1 MRRAAALTG
10 GLLLFNL
17 PPSLWAADAPASKP
31 PPAKKAAPARP
42 AAKAKVPIY
51 TIAYGT
57 ENGYVDLDGKR
68 EKVPPDKALLQ
79 RIASMTNGQAYAA
92 ESAGDLDTVYKN
104 IRSEVGY
111 EEVRKE
117 ITATWAGYGL
127 AFAVVAAL
135 AAVSLGAR
143 WP

>member
-1 MRRAAALTG
+1 MPPGAIVMLSDGQNTAGRSPTQAASEAT
-10 GLLLFNL
+10 
-17 PPSLWAADAPASKP
+17 
-31 PPAKKAAPARP
+31 
-42 AAKAKVPIY
+42 KAKVPID
-51 TIAYGT
+51 TIADVY
-57 ENGYVDLDGKR
+57 ENGYVDLYGKR
-68 EKVPPDKALLQ
+68 EPVPPAKEWLQ
-79 RIASMTNGQAYAA
+79 RIASMTNGQAYTA
-92 ESAGDLDTVYKN
+92 ENVGQLDSVYKN

>member
-1 MRRAAALTG
+1 MLLSDGQNTAGRSPTQEAAAAG
-10 GLLLFNL
+10 
-17 PPSLWAADAPASKP
+17 
-31 PPAKKAAPARP
+31 
-42 AAKAKVPIY
+42 KAKVPIY

-68 EKVPPDKALLQ
+68 EQVPPDTELLQ
-79 RIASMTNGQAYAA
+79 SDRQSDWRPRGGLHEAENLPASSTRCTRTSGAR
-92 ESAGDLDTVYKN
+92 SATRQVK
-104 IRSEVGY
+104 
-111 EEVRKE
+111 KE
-117 ITATWAGYGL
+117 TTALWAGYGL